1 MLKTACARRRF
12 DISSCLAGECEDGS
26 RGSGGPDVDP
36 ASVFWCRVPV
46 MIQHQLFTIRRIALS
61 CVHRWPCH
69 GKVTPCGGGQL
80 SALFCSFVSS
90 WRGPPSGPT
99 FGEALAAYGAQAQ
112 AGPLAR
118 HYTYALRGSQTGRW
132 YIGSRTCP
140 PAVSSPEADTS
151 YMGSSSDSQFKQERM
166 HKLIL
171 TKHNTRADV
180 VEAECFFH
188 EFYNVAAN
196 REFANRARQTSIGF
210 NRQGAQHN
218 ESTKRKISE
227 TRQGKL
233 HSEETKQKM
242 SAAKRGDRNPFFGK
256 KHSEETKKKMS
267 ETQRGKLHSE
277 ETKQKISAALR
288 GDRHPFF
295 GKKHSEE
302 TKKKMS
308 ETQRGKLHSEETK
321 QKISAAM
328 RGDRHPLFGKNHS
341 EETKKKMSET
351 QRGKLHSEETKQK
364 MSAAMR
370 GTKKKMSETRRGN
383 HSEET
388 KQQISAAKRGDR
400 NPLFGKNHSA
410 EAKKKMSEIR

>member
-242 SAAKRGDRNPFFGK
+242 SAAKRG
-256 KHSEETKKKMS
+256 
-267 ETQRGKLHSE
+267 
-277 ETKQKISAALR
+277 
-288 GDRHPFF
+288 
-295 GKKHSEE
+295 KHSEE

-351 QRGKLHSEETKQK
+351 RRGKTPSDETKQKMSAAKRGDRNPLFGKNHSEETKQK
-364 MSAAMR
+364 MSAAKR
-370 GTKKKMSETRRGN
+370 GDRNPLFGKS

>member
-242 SAAKRGDRNPFFGK
+242 SAAKRG
-256 KHSEETKKKMS
+256 
-267 ETQRGKLHSE
+267 
-277 ETKQKISAALR
+277 
-288 GDRHPFF
+288 
-295 GKKHSEE
+295 
-302 TKKKMS
+302 
-308 ETQRGKLHSEETK
+308 
-321 QKISAAM
+321 
-328 RGDRHPLFGKNHS
+328 NHS

-351 QRGKLHSEETKQK
+351 RRGKTPSDETKQKMSAAKRGDRNPLFGKNHSEETKQK
-364 MSAAMR
+364 MSAAKR
-370 GTKKKMSETRRGN
+370 GDRNPLFGKS

>member
-242 SAAKRGDRNPFFGK
+242 SAAKRG
-256 KHSEETKKKMS
+256 
-267 ETQRGKLHSE
+267 
-277 ETKQKISAALR
+277 
-288 GDRHPFF
+288 
-295 GKKHSEE
+295 
-302 TKKKMS
+302 
-308 ETQRGKLHSEETK
+308 
-321 QKISAAM
+321 
-328 RGDRHPLFGKNHS
+328 NHS

-370 GTKKKMSETRRGN
+370 GDRHPFFGKNHSEETKKKMSETRRGKTPSDETKQKMSAAKRGDRN
-383 HSEET
+383 PLFGKNHSEETKQKMSAAKRGDRNPLFGKSHSEET